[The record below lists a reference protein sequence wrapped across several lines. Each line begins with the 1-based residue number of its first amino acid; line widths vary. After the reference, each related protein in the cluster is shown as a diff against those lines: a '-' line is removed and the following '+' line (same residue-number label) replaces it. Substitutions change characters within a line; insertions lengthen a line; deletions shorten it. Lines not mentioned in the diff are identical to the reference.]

1 MHTPREAPTESN
13 RPTPAS
19 ALPRYSFVAVTLTL
33 RIRLKY
39 GPVRADALN
48 GALTLTSGMSAHAPA
63 GGCLLCRLW
72 DVYRTVG
79 GLCLHLDKSDQSTL
93 PARGY

>member
-39 GPVRADALN
+39 GPARADALN
-48 GALTLTSGMSAHAPA
+48 GALTLTSGMSDLPQA
-63 GGCLLCRLW
+63 GVFYAVFGTCTALW
-72 DVYRTVG
+72 G
-79 GLCLHLDKSDQSTL
+79 PLPHLDKSDQSTL
-93 PARGY
+93 SERGY